1 MEVWHGP
8 LSKMHTKCIHI
19 HIENASEDNVKE
31 CKKECINRGC
41 NTFTFD
47 SFTLKCV
54 FSRCSISTLG
64 LPDLEVTHPNVTSYL
79 YIGNSNEIAFTGT
92 LTALLKS
99 FFKS

>member
-8 LSKMHTKCIHI
+8 LSKMHTECIHI
-19 HIENASEDNVKE
+19 HIKNASEDNVKE
-31 CKKECINRGC
+31 CKKECIDIRGC

-64 LPDLEVTHPNVTSYL
+64 LPDSEVTHPNVTSYL
-79 YIGNSNEIAFTGT
+79 YIGNSKEYYFYCNFDNCT
-92 LTALLKS
+92 
-99 FFKS
+99 